1 MATLRSVE
9 CWDDTADVV
18 VVGFG
23 LAGAVA
29 AISAYDGDAGAD
41 ILVLE
46 KMSEPYAGGNSRV
59 SGQTL
64 FISNNLD
71 SLLTYKRL
79 LDEPNPLPEDVLH
92 AWANSVVSL
101 EEWLK
106 VMAAESGHEYVH
118 TLRGNDNTTLVEF
131 PEFPGSD
138 AVEFNSTIEP
148 NPSGVWNTFK
158 AHVDKRPIR
167 VSYDSSATDLIQD
180 GDTLEIFGVV
190 VERGGRRL
198 AVRARRA
205 VVMCS
210 GGFENNSDMQRNYH
224 GLDQVYTLGTPG
236 NTGDGVKML
245 QKAGAALWHLRNKT
259 QSAGLWPSFKVPDYD
274 AAFMRRTQFDA
285 MSWIEV
291 AKDHRRFNDESYS
304 YRMHHGKQEVHGTW
318 LDGLHADVLPV
329 HMIFDDATRTAGSL
343 VRSLPGHRSSSAVNA
358 VRASVISWNVVVENY
373 SWSKDNSA
381 EIEKGW
387 ITKAKTIADLAQ
399 RIGRDPK
406 VLEATVRR
414 YNEACA
420 SGHDDEFGRAVE
432 TLQPIS
438 GPPYYAVE
446 IVLGTVSTTGGAK
459 RNGQSQV
466 LDQAG
471 EPIPRLYEA
480 GELGSTTANLYQT
493 GSFLTECIVFGRIA
507 GRTAVQE
514 DPWSN

>member
-1 MATLRSVE
+1 MATLKSVE
-9 CWDDTADVV
+9 SWDDTADVV

-23 LAGAVA
+23 LAGAVT
-29 AISAYDGDAGAD
+29 AISAHDRDTEAD

-46 KMSEPYAGGNSRV
+46 KMPETHAGGNSRV

-64 FISNNLD
+64 FVSNNLD
-71 SLLTYKRL
+71 SLLTYKRA

-131 PEFPGSD
+131 PKFPGSD
-138 AVEFNSTIEP
+138 SVEFNSTIVP

-167 VSYDSSATDLIQD
+167 VSYESPAVDLIQD
-180 GDTLEIFGVV
+180 PDTLEIFGVV
-190 VERGGRRL
+190 VEREGRRV

-210 GGFENNSDMQRNYH
+210 GGFENNADMQRNYH

-236 NTGDGVKML
+236 NTGDGVRML

-274 AAFMRRTQFDA
+274 TAFMRRTQFDA

-304 YRMHHGKQEVHGTW
+304 YRLHHGKQEVHGTW
-318 LDGLHADVLPV
+318 LDGLHAHVLPV
-329 HMIFDDATRTAGSL
+329 HMIFDDATRTAGPLVASL
-343 VRSLPGHRSSSAVNA
+343 SERQNSRAVNA
-358 VRASVISWNVVVENY
+358 VRGSVITWNVVVEKY

-387 ITKAKTIADLAQ
+387 IAKAESIAELAQ
-399 RIGRDPK
+399 RIGRDPAA
-406 VLEATVRR
+406 LEATVRR

-420 SGHDDEFGRAVE
+420 GGHDDEFERAAE

-438 GPPYYAVE
+438 GPPFYAVE
-446 IVLGTVSTTGGAK
+446 IVPGTVSTTGGAR

-466 LDQAG
+466 LDHAG
-471 EPIPRLYEA
+471 KPIPRLYEA

-507 GRTAVQE
+507 GSTAVQE
-514 DPWSN
+514 GPWSN